1 MSNALVLDSLEIRRF
16 RCFRE
21 LRIGRLGRVNL
32 IVGKN
37 NVGKSTILEA
47 LRLFAN
53 PSSLA
58 EVLAILAARNEMF
71 PRELEGWKR
80 DRSYAIPVESLF
92 FGRRVTLGE
101 EGAALIG
108 PADLPEQALLVSV
121 DKTERTFRAPDGRYV
136 DIGRPARSDVPHYTI
151 FLRETV
157 LTFRIGASTQSF
169 EIEKPTGYAL
179 HPGADAGGVVFDP
192 VVPVAPP
199 LRTIPS
205 YWVESNGLASDDVSR
220 LWDEVSLSP
229 REQDVIA
236 GLRIIS
242 PEADRVTLKEW
253 RDGGNGDTP
262 SREAASRIAFVKIES
277 LEKPIPLRALGDGV
291 NRLFGIALALVH
303 SKGGML
309 LVDEI
314 ENGIHYSVQSDLW
327 RLVFEMASRLNVQV
341 FATTHSY
348 DCIKAFEAAAS
359 NSAEDGILV
368 RLARKGDRTLVG
380 EFDESELGIAVEGQI
395 EVR

>member
-37 NVGKSTILEA
+37 NVGKSTLLEA

-53 PSSLA
+53 PTSLS
-58 EVLAILAARNEMF
+58 EVLTILATRNEIF

-80 DRSYAIPVESLF
+80 DRSYPIPVESLF

-121 DKTERTFRAPDGRYV
+121 DKTERTFRSPDVRYIEV
-136 DIGRPARSDVPHYTI
+136 GKPARPDVPHFTI

-157 LTFRIGASTQSF
+157 LTFRIGASSQSF
-169 EIEKPTGYAL
+169 ELEKPTGYAL
-179 HPGADAGGVVFDP
+179 PPGAETEGLVFDP
-192 VVPVAPP
+192 VRPVAPTP
-199 LRTIPS
+199 RTIPFYS
-205 YWVESNGLASDDVSR
+205 IESNGLGSDEVNK
-220 LWDEVSLSP
+220 LWDQVSLSP
-229 REQDVIA
+229 LEQDVIA
-236 GLRIIS
+236 ALRLIS
-242 PEADRVTLKEW
+242 PEADRVTLKAW
-253 RDGGNGDTP
+253 RDGTNGDTL
-262 SREAASRIAFVKIES
+262 SRDAASRIAFVKIES

-348 DCIKAFEAAAS
+348 DCIKAFEAAAL
-359 NSAEDGILV
+359 NSQEDGILV